1 MKNNQIYRSLLLF
14 LTAII
19 WGTAFVAQSEGMD
32 HVGPITFNGI
42 RSLLGGIAL
51 IPCVI
56 AVDLIEKKK
65 MREGKIPTP
74 SAEQK
79 AKTRKNLLIGG
90 VVCGL
95 IIFAA
100 STSQQIGLIFTSA
113 GKAGFITACYIVLV
127 PIFGLFIKR
136 KCSPS
141 IAVAVVLAV
150 IGLYLLCMTGD
161 FSITLGDG
169 LILLCA
175 MLFAIHILTVDHFS
189 PLVSGVKLS
198 CIQFLV
204 CGLVSL
210 VFMFIFEEP
219 SIEGLS
225 AVAFPIFY
233 AGVMSCGVAY
243 TLQIIGQKG
252 TNPTVASLIMSL
264 ESCVAVIAA
273 WIIQGD
279 TLTEREISG
288 CLVMFA
294 AIILAQFPLETMFKR
309 KKK

>member
-1 MKNNQIYRSLLLF
+1 MKSNQIYRSLLLL

-32 HVGPITFNGI
+32 HVGPITFNGV

-51 IPCVI
+51 LPCVI
-56 AVDLIEKKK
+56 VVDLIERKK
-65 MREGKIPTP
+65 MRTGEIPTP
-74 SAEQK
+74 TEEEKISA
-79 AKTRKNLLIGG
+79 RKKLIFGG
-90 VVCGL
+90 IICGL
-95 IIFAA
+95 IIFGA
-100 STSQQIGLIFTSA
+100 STAQQIGLVYTSA
-113 GKAGFITACYIVLV
+113 GKAGFITALYIVLV
-127 PIFGLFIKR
+127 PIFGLFVGR

-150 IGLYLLCMTGD
+150 IGLYLLCMNEE

-169 LILLCA
+169 LIILCA
-175 MLFAIHILTVDHFS
+175 VLFAFHILTVDRIS
-189 PLVSGVKLS
+189 PFVSGVKLS
-198 CIQFLV
+198 CLQFLV

-252 TNPTVASLIMSL
+252 NNPTVASLIMSL

-279 TLTEREISG
+279 GLTERELSG
-288 CLVMFA
+288 CLIMFA
-294 AIILAQFPLETMFKR
+294 AIILAQFPLEKMFKR
-309 KKK
+309 KKN